1 MRSFGTPG
9 YLLGDARVEVRVVYT
24 AFLLFVLVGM
34 ATMAAFQLTHVG
46 PRPAQIAAYWR
57 GGDRDGAMLFPKTLR
72 EMIELTHFHAF
83 TMGIVYL
90 VLAHLFLATTAS
102 EAFKRAM
109 VIVGFVGLLGDML
122 GVWLIR
128 YVSAVF
134 AWPQV
139 AFWLG
144 EWTAFAAYIAWPLHE
159 MWVRHDE

>member
-9 YLLGDARVEVRVVYT
+9 YLLGDARFEVRVVYT

-34 ATMAAFQLTHVG
+34 ATMASFQLIHVG

-57 GGDRDGAMLFPKTLR
+57 GGDRGGAMLFPKTLR

-109 VIVGFVGLLGDML
+109 VIVGFVGSAGRHAWGLAHPLRVGGLRLAAGGLLGGRMD
-122 GVWLIR
+122 GVRGLHR
-128 YVSAVF
+128 
-134 AWPQV
+134 
-139 AFWLG
+139 L
-144 EWTAFAAYIAWPLHE
+144 AAARD
-159 MWVRHDE
+159 VGAG